1 VGLPLPGIDLKLV
14 PNGAKLELRVR
25 GVSVFPGYR
34 DAPELTAKAF
44 DEDGYYCIGDAGRWI
59 DEAAPEKGVA
69 FDGRVAEDFKL
80 TTGTWVSVG
89 TLRVN
94 LVSALGAIAQDAV
107 ITGHDGDEVG
117 ALVFLTPAAQ
127 ALPRAEVVATVRAAM
142 QRMRAAGAGSSS
154 YPTRVLLLTE
164 PPSVDAGEITDKG
177 YVNQR
182 AVLTRRAQEVA
193 VLHGDA
199 ANERVVRID

>member
-1 VGLPLPGIDLKLV
+1 
-14 PNGAKLELRVR
+14 VR

-34 DAPELTAKAF
+34 NAPELTAAAF
-44 DEDGYYCIGDAGRWI
+44 DADGFYRIGDAGLLM
-59 DEAAPEKGVA
+59 DEAAPEKGVM

-94 LVSALGAIAQDAV
+94 LVSALAPLAQDAV
-107 ITGHDGDEVG
+107 ITGHDRDEIG
-117 ALVFLTPAAQ
+117 AMVFLTPAAAQ
-127 ALPRAEVVATVRAAM
+127 LPREAVADKVRAAL
-142 QRMRAAGAGSSS
+142 QTLRADGGGSSS

-182 AVLTRRAQEVA
+182 AVLARRAQEVA
-193 VLHGDA
+193 ALHAQPGD
-199 ANERVVRID
+199 ERVIRIE